1 MNISFKRPPKEKINF
16 KLKRIFLI
24 KIIRRLKIIIKL
36 KFKLLI

>member
-1 MNISFKRPPKEKINF
+1 MNISFKRHPKEKINF